1 MGRGGDHICKTLWD
15 ERSNKSE
22 EKEAKV
28 FEQVTN
34 SYVRTTV
41 SEVARMKRRHTVA
54 NSTYVQA
61 THYNKNQC
69 GKTQTINKQNRR
81 ENPEIDAN
89 ISVVIFQ
96 FSGEMLL
103 DQVAIQL

>member
-1 MGRGGDHICKTLWD
+1 MSKEYCQELRKRDIKKRKWGGGGDHICKTLWD

-54 NSTYVQA
+54 NSTYV
-61 THYNKNQC
+61 
-69 GKTQTINKQNRR
+69 
-81 ENPEIDAN
+81 
-89 ISVVIFQ
+89 
-96 FSGEMLL
+96 
-103 DQVAIQL
+103 